1 MMSKSHK
8 QVHMIVLLWRL
19 LLTQS
24 CDVCVYFDGEQ
35 PPKLPLSPGGIQAP
49 LGLHES
55 SFQTACLVFQVS
67 RFYSSPQTNILW
79 FIARA
84 TEFTTLF

>member
-1 MMSKSHK
+1 MMMSKSHK

-24 CDVCVYFDGEQ
+24 CDVCVCVFRWGTTPEIA
-35 PPKLPLSPGGIQAP
+35 SFPGGIQAP

-55 SFQTACLVFQVS
+55 SFQTACLVFSGQPFLQLTTNKYIMV
-67 RFYSSPQTNILW
+67 YS
-79 FIARA
+79 ARY
-84 TEFTTLF
+84 